1 MAEKKEKVAKEKKPL
16 DISKIVIIAL
26 LALILFLTAAIL
38 VFVVSDNEGESILPT
53 FQTKEEDGE
62 NTMLLEEF
70 IVNLKE
76 SGKIKHFLKITMA
89 LMYTDTDQT
98 EVIEANINKIR
109 DSIIESIRTY
119 TYEDLLKDEGTGQ
132 LKKEMIVNV
141 NEVLGQEIIK
151 GIYVTDIIVQ

>member
-1 MAEKKEKVAKEKKPL
+1 MAENKEKVVKEKKPL
-16 DISKIVIIAL
+16 DISKIIIIAL

-76 SGKIKHFLKITMA
+76 SGKIKHFLKITIA

-109 DSIIESIRTY
+109 DSIIGSIRTY

-151 GIYVTDIIVQ
+151 DIYFTDIIVQ

>member
-38 VFVVSDNEGESILPT
+38 FFVVSDNDGESILPT

-76 SGKIKHFLKITMA
+76 SGKIKHFLKITIA

-109 DSIIESIRTY
+109 DSIIGSIRTY

-151 GIYVTDIIVQ
+151 DIYFTDIIVQ

>member
-38 VFVVSDNEGESILPT
+38 FFVVSDNDGESILPT